1 MCTKCSGFYASHL
14 LWKHLLKCTGD
25 EANCDTTGSDMRA
38 ASYVATINPEFNK
51 ILSCFHDDNVGTICK
66 TDPMITVVGKALWER
81 SVRKDKKTVM
91 GEMRKL
97 GNLLHVA
104 RTMTK
109 NNDLTGNDML
119 CPKNFRTVVNAL
131 NELTAKEDNS
141 LKAGLKLSLG
151 YLLKKAARFTK
162 CELIIDG
169 DDEEVKERD
178 KFLSVLDGSWGYLF
192 NSAQIELES
201 NRETC
206 LRRPRSLPL
215 ESDVQTLRTY
225 VMTRISTMV
234 KDEYMVWTASE
245 FIELRSLLVCRLTL
259 FNSRRGGEPARL
271 TLTEWHDAEK
281 QSWLS
286 DETVQHVEDPMEKLL
301 VEKYHL
307 AYQRGKKAVAKW
319 FPFSSPL
326 TSWKH

>member
-1 MCTKCSGFYASHL
+1 
-14 LWKHLLKCTGD
+14 
-25 EANCDTTGSDMRA
+25 
-38 ASYVATINPEFNK
+38 
-51 ILSCFHDDNVGTICK
+51 
-66 TDPMITVVGKALWER
+66 
-81 SVRKDKKTVM
+81 
-91 GEMRKL
+91 
-97 GNLLHVA
+97 
-104 RTMTK
+104 
-109 NNDLTGNDML
+109 ML
-119 CPKNFRTVVNAL
+119 CAKTFRTVVNAL

-178 KFLSVLDGSWGYLF
+178 KFLSVLDGSWRYLF

-215 ESDVQTLRTY
+215 ETDVQTLRTY

-286 DETVQHVEDPMEKLL
+286 DEMVQHVEDPMEKLL

>member
-1 MCTKCSGFYASHL
+1 M
-14 LWKHLLKCTGD
+14 LKCTGD

-51 ILSCFHDDNVGTICK
+51 ILSRFHDDNVGTICK

-259 FNSRRGGEPARL
+259 FKIGFLMRWYNMSKTQWKNCWSRSII
-271 TLTEWHDAEK
+271 WHTKE
-281 QSWLS
+281 
-286 DETVQHVEDPMEKLL
+286 E
-301 VEKYHL
+301 
-307 AYQRGKKAVAKW
+307 KAVAKW